1 MSNFDV
7 AAGPAPHVRD
17 PNPDARGKPRGYLVA
32 LLFLATTAAAVE
44 VEPVV
49 SHVRPGTWAAVRVTG
64 APPGRAMIAGGAG
77 QTNWASDGTARI
89 VPVLVPPDVD
99 AAWHLAV
106 SGPPDDRKGGATVAT
121 VEVVVLGR
129 GDALVLDATT
139 AGVSSAT
146 VEALAPGAAVARVS
160 PDASPIGLGA
170 ATAAVF
176 DAEPADAADWLAS
189 GVAVAWDDGEGL
201 RVLDPPGPALTA
213 VEPWAYDAAQAW
225 RPTRPP
231 AERAAVTI
239 AAAALLAAAFFLRR
253 RPSIAFAVVICGAI
267 GLVAWRSSRPPLAIR
282 TATVGADRWHFVVAP
297 DRREATPA
305 VFAFVGHTLPVAFS
319 PDHLARLSPTLS
331 LDAAGRPATLAV
343 TVPPGS
349 TAAVVQ
355 RGVPADDA
363 DPPAWSRP
371 LKRRYR

>member
-1 MSNFDV
+1 MSRSDV
-7 AAGPAPHVRD
+7 AAGPAPRVRD
-17 PNPDARGKPRGYLVA
+17 RNPDARGRPRGYLVA

-49 SHVRPGTWAAVRVTG
+49 PHVRPGTWTAVRVTG
-64 APPGRAMIAGGAG
+64 APPGRAFVAGGAG
-77 QTNWASDGTARI
+77 QTNWTSDGTPRV
-89 VPVLVPPDVD
+89 VPVLVPPDVE

-121 VEVVVLGR
+121 VEVAVLGL
-129 GDALVLDATT
+129 GDALVLDATR
-139 AGVSSAT
+139 AGVTSAT

-160 PDASPIGLGA
+160 PDAPPLGLSA

-176 DAEPADAADWLAS
+176 DAEPPDAAAWLAC

-213 VEPWAYDAAQAW
+213 IEPWAYDAAQAW

-231 AERAAVTI
+231 AERAAVVAV
-239 AAAALLAAAFFLRR
+239 AAVVLALAVLLRR
-253 RPSIAFAVVICGAI
+253 RPAVAFAVVICGAI
-267 GLVAWRSSRPPLAIR
+267 GLVAWRASRPPLAVR
-282 TATVGADRWHFVVAP
+282 TATVGADRWHFVAAP
-297 DRREATPA
+297 DRRDATPA
-305 VFAFVGHTLPVAFS
+305 VFAFVGHTLPIAFS

-343 TVPPGS
+343 NVPPGS

-363 DPPAWSRP
+363 EPPAWSRP
-371 LKRRYR
+371 LRRRYR